1 MFVTFDTLPGTSR
14 LWIFQ
19 AEQKFTPQELTIIHK
34 QLELFTQQW
43 AAHGQPLQTSF
54 QVLEDR
60 FIVLAVNERIHEASG
75 CSIDSSVHTIKEIG
89 NLIHQDLFK
98 RNLVSFKMGDGIKTI
113 ALNELKDAF
122 NKGIWNENTLTFNTL
137 VGNKSQFENEWL
149 VPAKSLWLKRYIGEG
164 VAQ

>member
-1 MFVTFDTLPGTSR
+1 MFVPFDTLPGTSR

-19 AEQKFTPQELTIIHK
+19 AEKKFTSEQLTIIHS
-34 QLELFTQQW
+34 QLELFTKQW
-43 AAHGQPLQTSF
+43 AAHGQPLQASF
-54 QVLEDR
+54 QILEDR
-60 FIVLAVNERIHEASG
+60 FIVLAVNESVHAASG
-75 CSIDSSVHTIKEIG
+75 CSIDSSVHAIKELG

-98 RNLVSFKMGDGIKTI
+98 RNLVSFKLGETIVTI

-137 VGNKSQFENEWL
+137 AGNKSQFENEWL

-164 VAQ
+164 VTH